1 MSKVYIV
8 LDETEGKWIGM
19 SVDMIAAVEDAR
31 QYHDHTKNEIH
42 IYYGELVGQIK
53 QEERQI

>member
-8 LDETEGKWIGM
+8 LDETDGKWVGM

-31 QYHDHTKNEIH
+31 QYHEHTKHEIH
-42 IYYGELVGQIK
+42 VYWGELVGQIK
-53 QEERQI
+53 EEEVNI

>member
-8 LDETEGKWIGM
+8 LDETDGKWVGM

-31 QYHDHTKNEIH
+31 NYHNDTKHEIH
-42 IYYGELVGQIK
+42 IYLGELVGQIK
-53 QEERQI
+53 EEE